1 MPADPNDKDSRQ
13 QPDGEQRAPGYRF
26 TAGKAVIAV
35 LPSATSFACSDG
47 DATPALARISAY
59 QASSAALWRRA
70 AACAGCPGRSASS
83 ITSRVES
90 SSAPSRQMDQCAK
103 ELRCP
108 FDSR

>member
-26 TAGKAVIAV
+26 TAGKAVDRGA
-35 LPSATSFACSDG
+35 AQCDSFACSEG

-70 AACAGCPGRSASS
+70 VACAGCPGRSASS

-90 SSAPSRQMDQCAK
+90 SSAPSRQMD
-103 ELRCP
+103 
-108 FDSR
+108 